1 MITEKIIPEDVIIE
15 LDLSEVQDED
25 YLGEGLAIIHLTPDG
40 EYIKGLHFVEDTDFE
55 YTDYIPEY
63 YIGDEDMIMSGIIE
77 DKTLYV
83 TNLLK

>member
-1 MITEKIIPEDVIIE
+1 MTEKIIPEDVIIE

-25 YLGEGLAIIHLTPDG
+25 YIGEGPAIIHLTPDG
-40 EYIKGLHFVEDTDFE
+40 EYIKGLHFVEDADFE